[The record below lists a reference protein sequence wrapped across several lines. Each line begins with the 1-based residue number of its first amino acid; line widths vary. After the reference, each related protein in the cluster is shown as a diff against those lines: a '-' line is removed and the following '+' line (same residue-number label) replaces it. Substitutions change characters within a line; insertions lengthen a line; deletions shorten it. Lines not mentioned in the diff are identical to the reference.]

1 MRFREEFSRDSFDPN
16 RLFNGEWKVVPVYPH
31 ERFLFPALVSP
42 ALALHY
48 WKAAVEAA
56 PSYTPEVERLV
67 VVALNA
73 KSVPLGHAVTSVGTV
88 DSTIFHPRE
97 IFRAAIIASASSILV
112 MHNHPSGDPTPSAAD
127 LRSTRSLRDAATLLQ
142 IPVLDHIIIGDPTTY
157 SFRESGMI

>member
-1 MRFREEFSRDSFDPN
+1 MRFREEFSRHSFDPT

-31 ERFLFPALVSP
+31 ERFMFPALVSP

-56 PSYTPEVERLV
+56 PGYTPKVERLV

-112 MHNHPSGDPTPSAAD
+112 MHNHPSGDPTPSDAD

-157 SFRESGMI
+157 SFRESGML